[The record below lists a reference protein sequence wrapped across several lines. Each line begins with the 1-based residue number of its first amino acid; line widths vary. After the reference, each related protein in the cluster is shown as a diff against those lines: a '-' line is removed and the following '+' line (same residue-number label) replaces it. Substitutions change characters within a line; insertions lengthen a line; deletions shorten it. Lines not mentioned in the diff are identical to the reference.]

1 MRWNVFAI
9 AARRRE
15 PEPVLQ
21 TPGPS
26 MLEQRAVA
34 LVDEHRVELEQLV
47 DRELDRALDRLI
59 NERIRARNGKP
70 SPALC
75 TVCGERERAAN
86 RTVCTR
92 CLERGKRERRA
103 ARAAAEGERA
113 VPFAGS
119 ASVNSPAAIA
129 AVSSAPSST
138 TS

>member
-1 MRWNVFAI
+1 
-9 AARRRE
+9 
-15 PEPVLQ
+15 
-21 TPGPS
+21 

-103 ARAAAEGERA
+103 ARAAAEGEGA
-113 VPFAGS
+113 VPFRCVGVGELARGHPRCVVR
-119 ASVNSPAAIA
+119 AVVNDELRLGRL
-129 AVSSAPSST
+129 
-138 TS
+138 